1 MLSFFAW
8 ESSNYK
14 KAADFY
20 MKSRLFFCLYF
31 ELKKGISDFER
42 EGMLKITILKYD
54 EVSVSFMD
62 KKVHI

>member
-1 MLSFFAW
+1 MSFFAW

-20 MKSRLFFCLYF
+20 VKSRLFFCLNF

-42 EGMLKITILKYD
+42 EGMFKKKTLKITILNMMRYLG
-54 EVSVSFMD
+54 
-62 KKVHI
+62 

>member
-1 MLSFFAW
+1 
-8 ESSNYK
+8 
-14 KAADFY
+14 